1 MFHRQLL
8 PFLIDAAARMP
19 VVTLTGPRQSGKTT
33 LVRHAFPDYRYVSL
47 ERPDQR
53 AAAVEDPLG
62 FLATLRGSAIL
73 DEVQR
78 APDLL
83 SYIQVAVDED
93 PRPGR
98 FILTGSQN
106 LLLMERVS
114 QTLAGRTALLELM
127 PLSLAELSG
136 RPALDPGTLDAL
148 TVAEAALP
156 ALEPWDALWRGFFP
170 RIHDQGLDP
179 TRWLSDY
186 QRTYV
191 ERDLRDVLQVMDLA
205 AFDRFLRLA
214 AARTGQE
221 LNLSSLAADVGI
233 SQPTARQWLGALETG
248 YLVTLLP
255 PYHRSFRKRVRKRPK
270 LHFLDTGLACH
281 LLGIPSPAALE
292 AHPLRGAIFE
302 SFVVGELTKAF
313 VHAGRPAPLF
323 HWRDATGHEVDVIV
337 DLGTRQI
344 PVEVKSGVTVASDA
358 FAGLRF
364 WTGIPG
370 NTARGGVLVH
380 GGSAFAVRDGYAVRP
395 WFLG

>member
-1 MFHRQLL
+1 MFSRQLL
-8 PFLIDAAARMP
+8 SRLTDAAATMP

-33 LVRHAFPDYRYVSL
+33 LVRHAFPDHQYVSL

-62 FLATLRGSAIL
+62 FLATLRGDVVL

-83 SYIQVAVDED
+83 SYIQVSVDENA
-93 PRPGR
+93 RPGR
-98 FILTGSQN
+98 FVLTGSQN

-114 QTLAGRTALLELM
+114 QTLAGRTALLKLL
-127 PLSLAELSG
+127 PLSLGELTG
-136 RPALDPGTLDAL
+136 RPALDPDAL
-148 TVAEAALP
+148 DSRAIPEIEPP
-156 ALEPWDALWRGFFP
+156 ALEPWDTLWRGFFP

-179 TRWLSDY
+179 THWLSDF

-191 ERDLRDVLQVMDLA
+191 ERDLRDVLRVMDLA
-205 AFDRFLRLA
+205 AFDRFLRLT

-221 LNLSSLAADVGI
+221 LNLSSLAADVGV

-255 PYHRSFRKRVRKRPK
+255 PYYRSFRKRVRKRPK

-302 SFVVGELTKAF
+302 SFVVGELSKAF

-337 DLGTRQI
+337 DLGARQI
-344 PVEVKSGVTVASDA
+344 PVEVKSGITVASDA
-358 FAGLRF
+358 LDGLRF

-370 NTARGGVLVH
+370 NANRGGALVH
-380 GGSAFAVRDGYAVRP
+380 GGTASAVREGYAVRP